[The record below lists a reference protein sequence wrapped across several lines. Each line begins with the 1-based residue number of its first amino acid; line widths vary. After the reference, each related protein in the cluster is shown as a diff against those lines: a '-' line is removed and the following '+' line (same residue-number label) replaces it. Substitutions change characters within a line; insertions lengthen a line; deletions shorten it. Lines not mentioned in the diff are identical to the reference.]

1 MINKRRRPAVQ
12 QHCVALTCDADDLP
26 LQQPITTRKCKAG
39 SFTNK
44 GRLEWKGLLVLLHE
58 EQFVYTAER

>member
-1 MINKRRRPAVQ
+1 MVNKTAQTAVQ

-26 LQQPITTRKCKAG
+26 LQQPITTRKGKAG

-44 GRLEWKGLLVLLHE
+44 RWLEWKGLFGV
-58 EQFVYTAER
+58 VA